1 MQLEVI
7 NLNLDISPAILS
19 FYPMIHVKED
29 INSNSSSGSN
39 SSGESSDVHLSIFPS
54 NIFLNTPPLKVANPY
69 KSKKET
75 TPSIHRKVA
84 NPYTRMKPTKNPY
97 LMRKRLPEKDLVSS
111 TTKM

>member
-29 INSNSSSGSN
+29 ISSNSSSGSN

-84 NPYTRMKPTKNPY
+84 NPYPLIGETGVQSYLTGKNSKY
-97 LMRKRLPEKDLVSS
+97 SLAS
-111 TTKM
+111 TN